1 MNIREI
7 GVLIENNNE
16 RIERQPFVNKTDEN
30 IKMHERCK
38 QIEWLCKLGSNF
50 DVPRGKV
57 SPIIKFFYERKIY
70 NSCLFFLYIYH
81 DFCNQKETRDLLT
94 LQKELIFFLSDKE
107 YDLVNKDEIR
117 FKKNYII
124 PEKYFQEY
132 SDYVIISNPS
142 LLSVLN

>member
-1 MNIREI
+1 MTMNIREI

-57 SPIIKFFYERKIY
+57 SPIIKFFYERKMH
-70 NSCLFFLYIYH
+70 LFFIFHETKHLKKIKYI
-81 DFCNQKETRDLLT
+81 
-94 LQKELIFFLSDKE
+94 
-107 YDLVNKDEIR
+107 
-117 FKKNYII
+117 
-124 PEKYFQEY
+124 
-132 SDYVIISNPS
+132 
-142 LLSVLN
+142 